1 MQVDVLDR
9 GPDNGEATHL
19 RREHVDLVS
28 SLPHIAEQTL
38 NSIGRLVRSVS
49 PKRAKSSGMASK
61 EVKSSLTTDRV
72 TWGAIPHPL
81 GERGNAAPSR

>member
-1 MQVDVLDR
+1 MQMDVLDR

-38 NSIGRLVRSVS
+38 KSIGRLNMSMHALR
-49 PKRAKSSGMASK
+49 KRIKRQQVLVG
-61 EVKSSLTTDRV
+61 VVCFL
-72 TWGAIPHPL
+72 
-81 GERGNAAPSR
+81 